1 VASEDSRTA
10 VFPGVVPGHPSS
22 EEEKSTMRYRNIWVL
37 TVVLLAA
44 ACKPTTPAA
53 DAAAAAPPAAAQP
66 ATPPAEAAAPAV
78 ESGFSKEMPYADLRK
93 RLTDAGWLPLRDP
106 MCWENVGGEARVCGE
121 LPEVESCSGD
131 GHCVMHF
138 ANADQGKRM
147 RVTTYGPSERWNVP
161 GEEAAFAVK
170 SWDVSS
176 LEPAA
181 KSIEGAAPAC
191 PSRDFDAFLKA
202 FASDPRIER
211 AFTAPAVKVAE
222 LYSDDAGDQTRM
234 VYVAGGAYDDF
245 NVDHVD
251 NAYRFVDG
259 EGKVD
264 TTPLKLDIA
273 SEGDRVRAVSYRY
286 GMSEGNSYRFEDRGD
301 CWYLAQD
308 PDAPAP

>member
-1 VASEDSRTA
+1 
-10 VFPGVVPGHPSS
+10 
-22 EEEKSTMRYRNIWVL
+22 MRVRNVWIL
-37 TVVLLAA
+37 TLILLAA
-44 ACKPTTPAA
+44 ACKPTAPAA
-53 DAAAAAPPAAAQP
+53 ETAAAAPPVAAGP
-66 ATPPAEAAAPAV
+66 ATSPAEAAAPAV
-78 ESGFSKEMPYADLRK
+78 ESAFTRDMPYADLRK
-93 RLTDAGWLPLRDP
+93 RLTDAGWLPMRDP
-106 MCWENVGGEARVCGE
+106 MCWENVGGEARICGE

-131 GHCVMHF
+131 GHCVMNF
-138 ANADQGKRM
+138 ADADRSKRM

-170 SWDVSS
+170 SWDVSA
-176 LEPAA
+176 LEPVA

-191 PSRDFDAFLKA
+191 PSRDFEVFLKA

-211 AFTAPAVKVAE
+211 TFTAPVVKVAE
-222 LYSDDAGDQTRM
+222 LYSDDTGDRTRM

-245 NVDHVD
+245 NVDYVD

-264 TTPLKLDIA
+264 TTPLQLAIA
-273 SEGDRVRAVSYRY
+273 KEGDSVRAVSYRY

-308 PDAPAP
+308 PEAPAP

>member
-1 VASEDSRTA
+1 
-10 VFPGVVPGHPSS
+10 
-22 EEEKSTMRYRNIWVL
+22 MRDRNLWIL
-37 TVVLLAA
+37 TLVLLAAA
-44 ACKPTTPAA
+44 ACKPTAPAA
-53 DAAAAAPPAAAQP
+53 EAAAPAPPAAAQP
-66 ATPPAEAAAPAV
+66 TAQAAQPTAASAV
-78 ESGFSKEMPYADLRK
+78 ESAFTKEMPYADLRK

-147 RVTTYGPSERWNVP
+147 RVTTYGPAERWNVP

-170 SWDVSS
+170 SWDVTP
-176 LEPAA
+176 LEPAV
-181 KSIEGAAPAC
+181 KSVDGAPPAC

-211 AFTAPAVKVAE
+211 TFTAPAVKVAE
-222 LYSDDAGDQTRM
+222 LYSGDAGDQTRM
-234 VYVAGGAYDDF
+234 VYIAGGAYDDF
-245 NVDHVD
+245 NVDYID

-259 EGKVD
+259 QGKVD

-273 SEGDRVRAVSYRY
+273 SDGDRTRAVSYRY
-286 GMSEGNSYRFEDRGD
+286 GMSEGNSYRFEDKGD

-308 PDAPAP
+308 PEAPAP